1 MSGEDDIVQ
10 KLERSMDFWVEDRTD
25 YPPAIRGVIAHS
37 EDLREDVRVMVEE
50 VGADP
55 SNEDL
60 RLKRV
65 LWFDDK
71 NEKLDEACSEAKT
84 AFKAYASNEYGLISW
99 TDDNNPMMSAPT
111 KHRLVVSD
119 VFAHDNYR
127 QENAGD
133 LILED
138 SDTESE
144 TQVGQVEIPVWS
156 WKRKITQSLQPWRVK
171 DGEVVKAARRPDDL
185 MRTLNALF
193 SLTKHGW
200 LVVDLKKLKKRRGS
214 MMVYARTFEY
224 ERKPDFKYEFMVQ
237 LFGTA
242 IEFRRRL
249 AKTLANIASLHLEID
264 ESGEVWVSRVSLF
277 EENPPEDAVIIPVPA
292 RVTNENGKPSQIVL
306 DPSGKYFKSKIQ
318 PLLESGKKMTT
329 KLDLRKMKSD
339 KTYRFRLKLAIEGP
353 LLVATSGNGVI
364 FQLDD
369 MLRRFRKT
377 SLANLSKAESAPA
390 DS

>member
-1 MSGEDDIVQ
+1 MGDEEDIVQ

-37 EDLREDVRVMVEE
+37 SDLRDDVREMVHQI
-50 VGADP
+50 GADP
-55 SNEDL
+55 GNEALQL
-60 RLKRV
+60 RRV

-71 NEKLDEACSEAKT
+71 NEKLDEACGQAKEA
-84 AFKAYASNEYGLISW
+84 FRAYASNEYGLISW
-99 TDDNNPMMSAPT
+99 TDDNNPLMEAPT

-119 VFAHDNYR
+119 AFAIENYR

-133 LILED
+133 LILDD
-138 SDTESE
+138 SDTGTEDVDLEVPS
-144 TQVGQVEIPVWS
+144 WS

-214 MMVYARTFEY
+214 IMVYARTVEY

-242 IEFRRRL
+242 TEFRRRL
-249 AKTLANIASLHLEID
+249 AKTLTNIASLNLEID

-277 EENPPEDAVIIPVPA
+277 EEKPPEEAVIIPIPA

-306 DPSGKYFKSKIQ
+306 DSEGKYFKAKIQ
-318 PLLESGKKMTT
+318 PLLKPGKKMAT
-329 KLDLRKMKSD
+329 KLDLRKMSSD
-339 KTYRFRLKLAIEGP
+339 KPYRFRLKLAIEGP

-364 FQLDD
+364 FQLDE

-377 SLANLSKAESAPA
+377 SLEKLREANSRQPEA
-390 DS
+390 

>member
-1 MSGEDDIVQ
+1 MGDEEDIVQ

-37 EDLREDVRVMVEE
+37 SDLRDDVREMVHQI
-50 VGADP
+50 GADP
-55 SNEDL
+55 GNEALQL
-60 RLKRV
+60 RRV

-71 NEKLDEACSEAKT
+71 NEKLDEACGQAKEA
-84 AFKAYASNEYGLISW
+84 FRAYASNEYGLISW
-99 TDDNNPMMSAPT
+99 TDDNNPLMEAPT

-119 VFAHDNYR
+119 AFAIENYR

-133 LILED
+133 LILDD
-138 SDTESE
+138 SDTGTEDVDLEVPS
-144 TQVGQVEIPVWS
+144 WS

-214 MMVYARTFEY
+214 IMVYARTVEY

-242 IEFRRRL
+242 TEFRRRL
-249 AKTLANIASLHLEID
+249 AKTLTNIASLNLEND

-277 EENPPEDAVIIPVPA
+277 EEKPPEEAVIIPIPA

-306 DPSGKYFKSKIQ
+306 DSEGKYFKAKIQ
-318 PLLESGKKMTT
+318 PLLKPGKKMAT
-329 KLDLRKMKSD
+329 KLDLRKMSSD
-339 KTYRFRLKLAIEGP
+339 KPYRFRLKLAIEGP

-364 FQLDD
+364 FQLDE

-377 SLANLSKAESAPA
+377 SLEKLREANSRQPEA
-390 DS
+390 